1 MSKDSILLA
10 EAYKKVV
17 GSKKIGAITSFDDL
31 PDRIPYG
38 FCVYQDGSVDAV
50 SSTVSKNHEATFISR
65 GIEDYEEFYNL
76 GGARVVFEKYDDLV
90 LIQADLRSTRSRL
103 AVRVAKDIAKWYQ
116 KKHEVEELEDLPGH
130 DFYA

>member
-10 EAYKKVV
+10 EAYKKV
-17 GSKKIGAITSFDDL
+17 GAITSFDDL

-50 SSTVSKNHEATFISR
+50 SKLNHEATFISR
-65 GIEDYEEFYNL
+65 GIEDYEGFYNL
-76 GGARVVFEKYDDLV
+76 GGARVGFEKYNDLV
-90 LIQADLRSTRSRL
+90 LIQADLRNTRSRL

-116 KKHEVEELEDLPGH
+116 KKHEIEEHWLLW
-130 DFYA
+130 A

>member
-1 MSKDSILLA
+1 MSKDNRLLA

-17 GSKKIGAITSFDDL
+17 KSKKLGAITSFEDL
-31 PDRIPYG
+31 PDNIPYG
-38 FCVYQDGSVDAV
+38 FCVYGDGSVDAV
-50 SSTVSKNHEATFISR
+50 SSSVSKNHEATFISK

-76 GGARVVFEKYDDLV
+76 GGARVVFEKHDDLV
-90 LIQADLRSTRSRL
+90 LIQADLRNTRSRV
-103 AVRVAKDIAKWYQ
+103 AVKVAKDIAKWYQ